1 MQHQFYKITTKSNTH
16 VGSGQNTYGIVD
28 NVVQK
33 DYINNHPCIN
43 STSLKGAMRE
53 YFENQLSLSEVDIYN
68 IFGSK
73 PTENDN
79 SKLQPGS
86 HYFHQAYLLSYPMRS
101 NKAQYFNVTCPS
113 ILQHLY
119 NELERNKNTTFE
131 ALKNELKSLLAKA
144 EIKNLAKD
152 QPISDTTPDAIIE
165 KHTIQTK
172 KVTGIFSDEIKKTFG
187 ENLVVMHDDEFNSIV
202 KKLPIITRNQLE
214 NGQSANLFYEEVV
227 PRETIFGFFLGA
239 KDIDTRFSKIN
250 NVQIG
255 ANATVGYG
263 FCSLNKV
270 I

>member
-1 MQHQFYKITTKSNTH
+1 MQHQFYKIITKSNTH
-16 VGSGQNTYGIVD
+16 VGSGQNSYGIVD

-43 STSLKGAMRE
+43 STSLKGALRE

-79 SKLQPGS
+79 TKLQPGS

-101 NKAQYFNVTCPS
+101 NMAQYFDVTCPT

-119 NELERNKNTTFE
+119 NELERNQNATFD
-131 ALKNELKSLLAKA
+131 ALKNELKNLLDKA
-144 EIKNLAKD
+144 EIKDIEKTK
-152 QPISDTTPDAIIE
+152 PISDTTPDAIIE

-172 KVTGIFSDEIKKTFG
+172 KVADIFSTEIKKIFG
-187 ENLVVMHDDEFNSIV
+187 NNLVVMHNDEFNSIV

-227 PRETIFGFFLGA
+227 PRETIFGFFISA
-239 KDIDTRFSKIN
+239 KNIDTHFSEIK